1 MTQDTKDLEQKLWQS
16 ADKLRNNMSPSEYK
30 FIVLGLIFLKYIS
43 DSFDERYEKAVAEK
57 YDPEDKDWYLA
68 ENVFWVPKEARWKT
82 LQDKA
87 KQSDIGVVV
96 DDAMEAIERENPILK
111 GVLPKDYA
119 KESLDKRRLGELIDI
134 FSTLSMHEGKQSGKD
149 LLGQVY
155 EYFIG
160 MFADAEG
167 QRGGEFYTPQS
178 IVKLLVEML
187 EPYKGRIYDPCCGS
201 GGMFVQSEKFVEAHQ
216 GKLGDVAVYGQESN
230 QTTWKL
236 AKMNMAIRGID
247 ANIAFGDTLHNDKQ
261 KDLKADFV
269 IANPPFNVSD
279 WGGELLQDDVR
290 WKFGVPPKGNANFA
304 WMQHF
309 IHHLSPKGTAG
320 FVLANGATSSQSS
333 GEGDIR
339 KAIMDIFAAA
349 GLEKPQLDLLSDE
362 FMAEIRGM
370 KRKNLALEALKQILN
385 DEIKKRFS
393 SNVVKQRAF
402 SDMLFVALKK
412 YKNKSI
418 EAAQVI
424 EELIAIAKEM
434 KVDLA
439 ENAALDMS
447 NDEVAFYDAL
457 VMNGSAKEVLGDE
470 KLRDLARVLVKRVRN
485 TITIDWAIRD
495 SARARLRVEVKKLL
509 REYGYPPDAEK
520 IATELVLEQTERFVE
535 TSEK

>member
-1 MTQDTKDLEQKLWQS
+1 MPQDIKDLEQKLWQA

-30 FIVLGLIFLKYIS
+30 FVVLGLIFLKYIS
-43 DSFDERYEKAVAEK
+43 DAFEERYNKAAEEK
-57 YDPEDKDWYLA
+57 YDPEDKDWYLM

-87 KQSDIGVVV
+87 KQADIGVVV

-111 GVLPKDYA
+111 GVLPKDFA

-134 FSTLSMHEGKQSGKD
+134 FSSLSMHDGKHSGKD

-201 GGMFVQSEKFVEAHQ
+201 GGMFVQSEKFVEAHK
-216 GKLGDVAVYGQESN
+216 GRLGDIAVYGQESN

-247 ANIAFGDTLHNDKQ
+247 ASIAFGDTLHTDKH

-290 WKFGVPPKGNANFA
+290 WKFGIPPKGNANFA

-320 FVLANGATSSQSS
+320 FVLANGAMSSQSS

-339 KAIMDIFAAA
+339 KAIVKA
-349 GLEKPQLDLLSDE
+349 GLVDCVISLPGQLFFNTAIPASLWFLSRD
-362 FMAEIRGM
+362 
-370 KRKNLALEALKQILN
+370 
-385 DEIKKRFS
+385 
-393 SNVVKQRAF
+393 RANR
-402 SDMLFVALKK
+402 SDKTLFVDAREMGEMISRR
-412 YKNKSI
+412 NK
-418 EAAQVI
+418 Q
-424 EELIAIAKEM
+424 LT
-434 KVDLA
+434 D
-439 ENAALDMS
+439 
-447 NDEVAFYDAL
+447 DEVA
-457 VMNGSAKEVLGDE
+457 
-470 KLRDLARVLVKRVRN
+470 R
-485 TITIDWAIRD
+485 I
-495 SARARLRVEVKKLL
+495 
-509 REYGYPPDAEK
+509 AEK
-520 IATELVLEQTERFVE
+520 YRQFKKQDKSYEDVAGFVKVATREEIEKNDFVLTPGRYVGAAEVEDDDEVFEEKMQRLTKELGEQFAESANLEKEIKANLKKIGYE
-535 TSEK
+535 L